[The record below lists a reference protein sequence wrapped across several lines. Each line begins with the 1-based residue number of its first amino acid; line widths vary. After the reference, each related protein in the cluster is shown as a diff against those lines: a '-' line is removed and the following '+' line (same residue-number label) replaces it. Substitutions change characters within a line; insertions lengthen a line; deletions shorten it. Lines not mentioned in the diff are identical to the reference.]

1 MDINHK
7 LKVLSTIAK
16 ALNEHQI
23 GWAVGGSLLLFLKG
37 KTEGFNDID
46 LMVMDDAAEAVV
58 KILLQ
63 HGALVPSKVS
73 AHFKT
78 KYFYEFVIDGVG
90 VDVMAGMVIIN
101 QDKEHS
107 FSLKAE
113 SVVEYVLIYDVE
125 IPLQSLAEW
134 RNLYLLMGR
143 HDKVAMIDQ

>member
-16 ALNEHQI
+16 ELNKHQI
-23 GWAVGGSLLLFLKG
+23 RWAVGGSLLLFLKE
-37 KTEGFNDID
+37 KTDSFNDLD
-46 LMVMDDAAEAVV
+46 LMVMDTDVEVV
-58 KILLQ
+58 QKILLKY
-63 HGALVPSKVS
+63 GKLLPSKVS
-73 AHFKT
+73 IHFKT
-78 KYFYEFVIDGVG
+78 KHFYEFLIDGVG

-101 QDKEHS
+101 QEGEHS

-113 SVVEYVLIYDVE
+113 SVVEYVLINGME

-143 HDKVAMIDQ
+143 HDKVEMIDQ

>member
-1 MDINHK
+1 
-7 LKVLSTIAK
+7 
-16 ALNEHQI
+16 
-23 GWAVGGSLLLFLKG
+23 
-37 KTEGFNDID
+37 
-46 LMVMDDAAEAVV
+46 MDDAAEAVV

-63 HGALVPSKVS
+63 HGGLVPSKVS

-113 SVVEYVLIYDVE
+113 SVVEYVLINDVE

-143 HDKVAMIDQ
+143 LDKVAMIDQ